1 MKYMHRKF
9 FSNIIKPGSLNSK
22 PSQILDLT
30 RRPLSIPQD
39 KLSKLSNI
47 SDNSEFLKMSLY
59 NHIKLS
65 GPIGLDEYMKICLY
79 DKKGGYYTTKDHIFG
94 EKGDFITAPE
104 LSQMFGET
112 IAIFLYKILED
123 SFQFPNSW
131 DLVEIG
137 AGRGFLMA
145 DILRSFT
152 DFKALQGLNV
162 VVVEKSDKL
171 AKVQQ
176 ENINNI
182 LLKKGIFTE
191 YIYDSEN
198 KIDTF
203 VDKKNR
209 FSMKWYDNLDKY
221 ISKRNGILLENAN
234 KNPLRNWTK
243 FTKVEENVKL
253 NPLIIINNELF
264 DALPTKRFIFN
275 ENSWKEVLV
284 DIIKPEDVKDSD
296 DSNNKSKYNFKFGYS
311 APNSENVVKYL
322 DPVNTFTEQGIDV
335 KEGDGYEFSPEQIR
349 YMYAIS
355 YLLATT
361 RHSQALIID
370 YGEDQAFSNSFR
382 GIKKQKLLKGDD
394 ILKYSGECDLTSYVN
409 FKALKKVVYNY
420 PNLQVGG
427 LMKQGDFLEI
437 LQIYQRL
444 KLLQTTTSSMKNKE
458 MLLKQYEKLVNED
471 EMGDNYKFMY
481 VHKKNHKPSYPFIDE
496 ILSKLADEK

>member
-1 MKYMHRKF
+1 M
-9 FSNIIKPGSLNSK
+9 
-22 PSQILDLT
+22 
-30 RRPLSIPQD
+30 
-39 KLSKLSNI
+39 
-47 SDNSEFLKMSLY
+47 
-59 NHIKLS
+59 
-65 GPIGLDEYMKICLY
+65 
-79 DKKGGYYTTKDHIFG
+79 
-94 EKGDFITAPE
+94 
-104 LSQMFGET
+104 
-112 IAIFLYKILED
+112 
-123 SFQFPNSW
+123 
-131 DLVEIG
+131 
-137 AGRGFLMA
+137 
-145 DILRSFT
+145 
-152 DFKALQGLNV
+152 
-162 VVVEKSDKL
+162 
-171 AKVQQ
+171 
-176 ENINNI
+176 
-182 LLKKGIFTE
+182 
-191 YIYDSEN
+191 
-198 KIDTF
+198 
-203 VDKKNR
+203 
-209 FSMKWYDNLDKY
+209 
-221 ISKRNGILLENAN
+221 
-234 KNPLRNWTK
+234 
-243 FTKVEENVKL
+243 
-253 NPLIIINNELF
+253 
-264 DALPTKRFIFN
+264 
-275 ENSWKEVLV
+275 
-284 DIIKPEDVKDSD
+284 
-296 DSNNKSKYNFKFGYS
+296 
-311 APNSENVVKYL
+311 
-322 DPVNTFTEQGIDV
+322 